1 MRFYED
7 GKGNRRRSAMERATS
22 HTSLPHHPLLL
33 LDKVPANE
41 RYNCTVCLAHCSDHH
56 HSTYGC
62 IPCRL
67 IIHDGSCF
75 ERKLPPQIQH
85 FYHPHPLTLSTA
97 LSDQE
102 DITYKACY
110 EKFTRVWYYSCEQC
124 KDFVMDI
131 PCTLLLPT
139 TIDCIKPE
147 SDQIQH
153 FLHGHPLSLRKADDQ
168 EQIMH
173 CRLCGKRCTG
183 PTYVCDSG
191 RASSLFCKKI
201 YFHKSCLE
209 FPQQICH
216 PFHPYHSLTLLDDQS
231 NYSDDRCN
239 ACRKSTTDYFL
250 YICLYCDFII
260 SNNKPRHFCLHVECS
275 TMMMPA
281 ITYEGHTHLL
291 QLWDDNIE
299 SNKLQ
304 CSACKS
310 NICESYDFN
319 CLYCDL
325 NLHLSCG
332 PLPYTVKHK
341 DHNIHSL
348 CLTHSPLQ
356 EEVEDETDE
365 FYCHA
370 CEEERDPQLPVYYCA
385 ECHFVAEIQCVF
397 SQIISSLKGKY
408 GDLELRSSLGHSGK
422 LICKN
427 KAKEMA
433 QKKEQVKATVTL
445 YDILKSWS
453 KGEIEQLNGVLS
465 IAETKK
471 DTAKKDDHDEDIISS
486 LKGEYGDLEL
496 RSSLGHSGKLI
507 CKNKAKEIV
516 QKKEQVKAT
525 VTLYEILK
533 SWSKDE
539 IEQLNGVLRIAETKK
554 DTAKKDDHDEDSEFE
569 FFLLFNKNYTQVMKF
584 LDRGAKI
591 PTPFK
596 SVEKVTEVNF
606 EWDPIEEVVSIG
618 DYVII
623 QSMINTMIEDITKD
637 LLLKWWTTLRIL
649 KFAEFKIQFA
659 FDHLKRVVEA
669 YLGLRVRKEVED
681 AVDKIDKD
689 ILALEKN
696 ASA

>member
-1 MRFYED
+1 MEKIKYFDHPYHVLSLSNKKRGDQILCEACREYCDGQAYVCSREYCDGLIHSCSEGCRYSLHVSCAKLPQHVQSPFHPPHPLTLKPHDPYHHGDLFKCDGCTKHYKGFVYRCED
-7 GKGNRRRSAMERATS
+7 CNFQLDRECAFMTVKVIEEGGQWKEQLLT
-22 HTSLPHHPLLL
+22 HPYHHHPLLL

-41 RYNCTVCLAHCSDHH
+41 RYKRTVCLAHCSDHH

-102 DITYKACY
+102 DNTCKACY

-168 EQIMH
+168 EQVMH
-173 CRLCGKRCTG
+173 CRVCDKRCTG

-216 PFHPYHSLTLLDDQS
+216 PFHPYHPLTLLDGQS

-291 QLWDDNIE
+291 QFRDDNIE

-348 CLTHSPLQ
+348 FLTNSPLQ

-385 ECHFVAEIQCVF
+385 ECHYVAEIQCVF
-397 SQIISSLKGKY
+397 SQ
-408 GDLELRSSLGHSGK
+408 
-422 LICKN
+422 
-427 KAKEMA
+427 
-433 QKKEQVKATVTL
+433 VT
-445 YDILKSWS
+445 
-453 KGEIEQLNGVLS
+453 
-465 IAETKK
+465 
-471 DTAKKDDHDEDIISS
+471 
-486 LKGEYGDLEL
+486 
-496 RSSLGHSGKLI
+496 
-507 CKNKAKEIV
+507 
-516 QKKEQVKAT
+516 
-525 VTLYEILK
+525 
-533 SWSKDE
+533 
-539 IEQLNGVLRIAETKK
+539 
-554 DTAKKDDHDEDSEFE
+554 
-569 FFLLFNKNYTQVMKF
+569 
-584 LDRGAKI
+584 
-591 PTPFK
+591 
-596 SVEKVTEVNF
+596 
-606 EWDPIEEVVSIG
+606 
-618 DYVII
+618 
-623 QSMINTMIEDITKD
+623 
-637 LLLKWWTTLRIL
+637 
-649 KFAEFKIQFA
+649 
-659 FDHLKRVVEA
+659 
-669 YLGLRVRKEVED
+669 
-681 AVDKIDKD
+681 
-689 ILALEKN
+689 
-696 ASA
+696 